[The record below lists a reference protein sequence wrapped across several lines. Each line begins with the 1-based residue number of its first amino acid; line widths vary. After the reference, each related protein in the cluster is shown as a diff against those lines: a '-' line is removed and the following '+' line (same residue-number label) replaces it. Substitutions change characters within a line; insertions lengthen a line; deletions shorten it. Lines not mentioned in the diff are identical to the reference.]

1 MTVRPRLICWLLFI
15 QLLGA
20 DSAPLDHRGIW
31 VRGISIASPES
42 IPKILDL
49 AQQLKITDLYIQ
61 VVVGGYAYYKSEIL
75 PRSEYLAKNSSS
87 DYDPLDSIL
96 KLAKKQNL
104 KIHAWVNT
112 LLIWSMDNLPDSSR
126 HINYTHPDWFLKDLY
141 GRSML
146 DYLPVERQ
154 DLGIEGT
161 FLDPKIEGVRE
172 YLKEI
177 CSELLAKYD
186 VDGIHLDF
194 MRYPGIFWGIDDT
207 MLCALLCGLNTK
219 DMRWLTLTRYPRLN
233 LFDRWVI
240 YNFYLANIGRQKS
253 IKKLVEDIYSTVKKF
268 DDGRFLSCAVVASP
282 GRALYQYAQKWW
294 EWDGVIDY
302 PVVMSY
308 TPDTYLFRDFLD
320 FSLYHMPASIMGI
333 GFLWKNMDVQANTE
347 IDFVR
352 KKKGT
357 GICFFDFASL
367 DTMADL
373 KILKSTSLTLSDTL
387 ARVNSTVN
395 VLDSVF
401 FELPKLEWVD
411 AGMSFIRYGED
422 LDFAKFLLSLS
433 LNPEQDIKKM
443 GLKREE
449 LLKYLQSDV
458 ACFEYLNRKILRV
471 EDILLEP
478 PFREIEY
485 TFLKWNNSD
494 STAVREKA
502 KKVVK
507 FDFRKT
513 IYPDAM
519 NPLAWFVFKAGIGE
533 KRIVELR
540 SGIYIFRVKK
550 IKEGGKWIKKNKVK
564 RDLLPLYIY
573 WTIKRKFDD
582 LYYGKL

>member
-1 MTVRPRLICWLLFI
+1 MLFMIFCLLNI
-15 QLLGA
+15 
-20 DSAPLDHRGIW
+20 DSDVLTQRGIW
-31 VRGISIASPES
+31 VRGMSIASAES

-49 AQQLKITDLYIQ
+49 VQQLRITDLYIQ
-61 VVVGGYAYYKSEIL
+61 VAVGGYAYYKSEIL
-75 PRSEYLAKNSSS
+75 PRSEYLAKKSSS
-87 DYDPLDSIL
+87 EYDPLDSIL
-96 KLAKKQNL
+96 KLAKKQNV

-112 LLIWSMDNLPDSSR
+112 FLIWSMDSLPDSTR

-141 GRSML
+141 GRSMR
-146 DYLPVERQ
+146 DYSPVERQ

-177 CSELLAKYD
+177 CSELLAKYE

-194 MRYPGIFWGIDDT
+194 MRYPGVFWGIDDT
-207 MLCALLCGLNTK
+207 MLCALLCGLNTR
-219 DMRWLTLTRYPRLN
+219 DLRWLTLTRYPRLN

-240 YNFYLANIGRQKS
+240 YNFYLANIERQKS
-253 IKKLVEDIYSTVKKF
+253 VKNVVEDIYSTVKKF
-268 DDGRFLSCAVVASP
+268 DNGRFLSCAVVASP
-282 GRALYQYAQKWW
+282 SRASYQYAQKWW
-294 EWDGVIDY
+294 EWEGIIDY

-333 GFLWKNMDVQANTE
+333 GFLWKGMEMQANTE

-352 KKKGT
+352 KKSGT

-373 KILKSTSLTLSDTL
+373 NILENSSLVLSEIL
-387 ARVNSTVN
+387 ARANNTVN

-411 AGMSFIRYGED
+411 AGMSFVQYGED

-443 GLKREE
+443 GLKREDF
-449 LLKYLQSDV
+449 LKYLQFDV
-458 ACFEYLNRKILRV
+458 ACFKYLNRKILRV

-478 PFREIEY
+478 PHREIEY

-507 FDFRKT
+507 FEFRKT
-513 IYPDAM
+513 VYPDAM
-519 NPLAWFVFKAGIGE
+519 NPLAWSVFKVGIGE

-550 IKEGGKWIKKNKVK
+550 IKESGKWIKKERVK
-564 RDLLPLYIY
+564 RDLMPLYIY
-573 WTIKRKFDD
+573 WTIKRKFDG